1 MIYFYKYIDI
11 LIPERVQ
18 LKGREEIFRYDEEK
32 DLVVKAD
39 IELEK
44 ISRKRNLIY
53 KHELKK
59 LKEFEIKFFNE
70 ITFLNM
76 NDSMYMKNLEDFK
89 WHLQKYNE
97 EIRYSTVK
105 RNYKVIIHGIKYVFE
120 GISKRQ
126 MELLKKELD
135 RVGFHGA
142 LLLQNLLT
150 IRQKDLL
157 KTDRKIILGKTKKY
171 IPTPVYKKRRRE
183 HGI

>member
-1 MIYFYKYIDI
+1 MIYFYKYQDI
-11 LIPERVQ
+11 LIPEKTE
-18 LKGREEIFRYDEEK
+18 LKGYKEIFRYDEK
-32 DLVVKAD
+32 NDLVIKAD

-44 ISRKRNLIY
+44 ISRKVGLVY

-59 LKEFEIKFFNE
+59 VKEFEIKFFND

-76 NDSMYMKNLEDFK
+76 NDYMYMKNLEDFK

-97 EIRYSTVK
+97 EIRFSTFK
-105 RNYKVIIHGIKYVFE
+105 RNYKIIIHGIKYDFT

-126 MELLKKELD
+126 MELLKNELD

-157 KTDRKIILGKTKKY
+157 KTDKKIILGKTKKF
-171 IPTPVYKKRRRE
+171 IPNPVWEKRR
-183 HGI
+183 